1 MRGNRGSNS
10 ICFRPIDRLIGDRS
24 SWATQSGSILHPISA
39 GRNPHVMGILAIN
52 KPSRLIAPVTDTL
65 SYPSC
70 TSVHCQTTP
79 QHPLDDTHRKVAPG
93 SYSPPT
99 SVVSPTN
106 SRVRRAL
113 KLTAPRDP
121 RQLYPWTRALLS
133 HTYIQE
139 TPHIY
144 ASPNLWSSCLAAR
157 ICSRQSSGNSAS
169 PVRNA

>member
-106 SRVRRAL
+106 SRMHRAL
-113 KLTAPRDP
+113 KLTAPRAP
-121 RQLYPWTRALLS
+121 RPPYPWTRTPVC
-133 HTYIQE
+133 HPHIQE
-139 TPHIY
+139 PDPKGLSK
-144 ASPNLWSSCLAAR
+144 ASVPAVLPYH
-157 ICSRQSSGNSAS
+157 ICSR
-169 PVRNA
+169 RM